1 MISVTFC
8 TRAARALRGVRL
20 GALLLIP
27 GVVLLAPALTGA
39 AFAADDHGAA
49 DKHGAA
55 AEKHG
60 PAGKHAANDE
70 HAAAGEHGG
79 EHGEEPSINWF
90 YGMLGES
97 AEVEEPDWMYRSP
110 GMPVPLAAQLINS
123 AILLGLL
130 YRFGKGPVQ
139 AGLRRRR
146 DAIMQGIDQAS
157 KMKAE
162 AAAQLADREAKL
174 EQIEA
179 EITRLKRE
187 MREAA
192 QAERVAI
199 LAEAKRRRERMERDA
214 KVLIEQELKAARE
227 QLFELTVKAAVGS
240 ARTLISAKTT
250 TEDDTRLGEEYLA
263 GIKQSLA
270 RAGRQDGGMA

>member
-1 MISVTFC
+1 MLT
-8 TRAARALRGVRL
+8 
-20 GALLLIP
+20 
-27 GVVLLAPALTGA
+27 PALTGVAVANA
-39 AFAADDHGAA
+39 A
-49 DKHGAA
+49 
-55 AEKHG
+55 
-60 PAGKHAANDE
+60 E
-70 HAAAGEHGG
+70 HAAASKAVADEAAGHGGHEAAEHGA
-79 EHGEEPSINWF
+79 HGEAESINWI

-97 AEVEEPDWMYRSP
+97 AEATEPDWMYRSP
-110 GMPVPLAAQLINS
+110 GMPVPLAAQILNS

-146 DAIMQGIDQAS
+146 DAIMHGIDQAA
-157 KMKAE
+157 KMKSE

-174 EQIEA
+174 EQIDA

-227 QLFELTVKAAVGS
+227 ELFAITVKAAIGS

-270 RAGRQDGGMA
+270 RTGRQDGGMA